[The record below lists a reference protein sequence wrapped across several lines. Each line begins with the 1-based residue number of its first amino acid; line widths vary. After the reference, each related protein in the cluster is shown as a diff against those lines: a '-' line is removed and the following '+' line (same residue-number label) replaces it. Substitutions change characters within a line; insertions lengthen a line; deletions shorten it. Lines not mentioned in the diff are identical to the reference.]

1 MVIEH
6 SAKTYSYDEALKIA
20 AKTGKIIMIRGILP
34 FCKWCIQMERE
45 VMVEPEVKEVMEK
58 DFVVVMMN
66 VALEKLPLGMT
77 SLGTPSFYFIS
88 SDGKH
93 IIDMMQ
99 GYGNKEEFLNL
110 LKTVKG
116 EAARNNF
123 V

>member
-1 MVIEH
+1 
-6 SAKTYSYDEALKIA
+6 
-20 AKTGKIIMIRGILP
+20 
-34 FCKWCIQMERE
+34 
-45 VMVEPEVKEVMEK
+45 MVEPEVKEVMEK

-99 GYGNKEEFLNL
+99 GYGNKEEFLDL
-110 LKTVKG
+110 LKTVKE
-116 EAARNNF
+116 EAGSKK
-123 V
+123 